1 MTKGKVAERE
11 RGKDD
16 KTEEEGSKVNGRS
29 LPFFFF
35 LHLPRPL
42 LIYYVVSQEPSPESR
57 HVSFYFTWPFIFLSI
72 FFFLFTVENI
82 HAVLQFGF
90 FVISGHWETHDKK
103 KTNKNLVLW
112 NIFPPSVLSFIIVV
126 STSTY

>member
-35 LHLPRPL
+35 LHLRRPL
-42 LIYYVVSQEPSPESR
+42 LIYYVVSQELGPESR

>member
-42 LIYYVVSQEPSPESR
+42 LIYYVVSQELGPESR

-72 FFFLFTVENI
+72 FFSFLRLRTFTP
-82 HAVLQFGF
+82 F
-90 FVISGHWETHDKK
+90 F
-103 KTNKNLVLW
+103 N
-112 NIFPPSVLSFIIVV
+112 SVSLLLADIGKHMTRRKQTKI
-126 STSTY
+126 

>member
-1 MTKGKVAERE
+1 M
-11 RGKDD
+11 
-16 KTEEEGSKVNGRS
+16 NGRS